1 MNARVKIL
9 IIRRSA
15 LGDTIHTLP
24 LLSALKNKYPDS
36 QIDWV
41 VDEKA
46 SRFLINHPFLNRVYI
61 LRKQKSDKISSVINF
76 FRTIADIRSEK
87 YDIAIDTQQL
97 LKSSVIMAL
106 SGAKRKIA
114 LSDGR
119 EFSYLFANE
128 IIKSPRKQFDIH
140 YHVVKRNLEI
150 AGYLGA
156 DADKIEFVMPP
167 VSNSSKIKAEF
178 ILSSLDKS
186 RKTVVIAPETTWEN
200 KHWSEEGWRNLLNY
214 LKEKVNIIYTGTDK
228 DNGLSERILKG
239 FERYVINLRGKT
251 SLDDMREVL
260 SYADLLISPDSGTAH
275 IAWADGKCDIITL
288 FFATSGERTAPVGE
302 KYDYVQPKCPCS
314 PCMKKKCTLKRDK
327 NMCVLQVN
335 SKEIIKIINRHLQFE

>member
-1 MNARVKIL
+1 MNTRVKIL

-46 SRFLINHPFLNRVYI
+46 SHFLINHPLLNKVYI
-61 LRKQKSDKISSVINF
+61 LRKKDLNKKESF
-76 FRTIADIRSEK
+76 FDFIKTIFKIRSEK

-119 EFSYLFANE
+119 EFSFIFANE
-128 IIKSPRKQFDIH
+128 IIKSQRKQFDIH

-150 AGYLGA
+150 AEYLGA
-156 DADKIEFVMPP
+156 NTEKIDFVLPP
-167 VSNSSKIKAEF
+167 IRKSSKIKMNHY
-178 ILSSLDKS
+178 LSVLDENK
-186 RKTVVIAPETTWEN
+186 KTIVISPETTWEN
-200 KHWSEEGWRNLLNY
+200 KHWTENDWRTLIEY
-214 LKEKVNIIYTGTDK
+214 YADKVNLIYTGTNN
-228 DNGLSERILKG
+228 DNGLSERILSGYEDK
-239 FERYVINLRGKT
+239 VINLKGKT
-251 SLDDMREVL
+251 SLDDLRETF
-260 SYADLLISPDSGTAH
+260 SYADLLVTPDSGTAH
-275 IAWADGKCDIITL
+275 IAWAEGKCAIVTL
-288 FFATSGERTAPVGE
+288 FFATSGERTAPFGDNYE
-302 KYDYVQPKCPCS
+302 FVQADCPCS
-314 PCMKKKCTLKRDK
+314 PCMKRNCILEKDK
-327 NMCVLQVN
+327 NICRSKIN
-335 SKEIIKIINRHLQFE
+335 SKEIVKIINKHLQFE